1 MEEPHTTFLLMLAF
15 LGANIFA
22 LGYVVGASVHGV
34 DEQAELDR
42 RLARYDAVEDDVA
55 GRFKSWT

>member
-42 RLARYDAVEDDVA
+42 RLARYDAVECEDK
-55 GRFKSWT
+55 GRYRGVT